1 MFFKLNKLG
10 VVCYLALLLM
20 LMGVTIIYQNS
31 AINES
36 TIDRANITALKT
48 SIAIATIVTLLIS
61 SILTILFF
69 YFLFRPLLRLKHTI
83 QDLYKRIL
91 HLENSETEKID
102 TLPENNFLAYI
113 NHLQNEVQISQSKLN
128 QFYEVLENLTDGIII
143 VAADGSILFM
153 NSFARRLFAVKETL
167 ASDMT
172 LAQVCRH
179 HAIVD
184 LWRDTQ
190 LTGESHQIPV
200 ELARQRLFLQVFG
213 IPLTDVRSDKSLLI
227 FKDITQQ
234 HHLETVRKDFISN
247 ISHELRTPLASLK
260 ALSETLQE
268 TLVNDPKTARRFLN
282 NIEVEVDS
290 LSLLVQELLEL
301 ARIESGKLPLQM
313 KLIAPGAVISSAI
326 ERLRLQAERKN
337 LSISTDLPTNMPEV
351 LADPIRLEQV
361 LVNLVHNAIKFT
373 PPGGEIKISV
383 EFTPVA
389 ITFVVE
395 DNGIGISSK
404 DLPRIFERFYKGDRS
419 RAGEGTGLGLAIA
432 RHLVEAHG
440 GNIWAKSEEGRGSS
454 FYFSI
459 PLSMR

>member
-1 MFFKLNKLG
+1 MFFKLNKRG
-10 VVCYLALLLM
+10 IVCYLASLVM
-20 LMGVTIIYQNS
+20 LMGVTIIYQNFT
-31 AINES
+31 INER
-36 TIDRANITALKT
+36 TIDRANLTALKT
-48 SIAIATIVTLLIS
+48 SLATATIVTIIIS
-61 SILTILFF
+61 SFLTILFI
-69 YFLFRPLLRLKHTI
+69 YFLFRPLLRLRHTI
-83 QDLYKRIL
+83 QDLSKRKL
-91 HLENSETEKID
+91 HLKNSEAEKID
-102 TLPENNFLAYI
+102 ILSENNFLTYI
-113 NHLQNEVQISQSKLN
+113 HHLQNEVQTSQSKLN
-128 QFYEVLENLTDGIII
+128 QFYEVLDNLTDGIII
-143 VAADGSILFM
+143 VATDGSIQFM
-153 NSFARRLFAVKETL
+153 NSSARRLFAVKETL
-167 ASDMT
+167 TRDMT

-190 LTGESHQIPV
+190 LSGESHQCPV
-200 ELARQRLFLQVFG
+200 ELARQRVFLQVFG
-213 IPLTDVRSDKSLLI
+213 IPLTDVRSSESLLI

-234 HHLETVRKDFISN
+234 HYLETVRKDFISN

-268 TLVNDPKTARRFLN
+268 TLVNDPTTARRFLN
-282 NIEVEVDS
+282 NIEVEVDA

-313 KLIAPGAVISSAI
+313 KVIDPGAVISSAI
-326 ERLRLQAERKN
+326 ERLRIQAERKN
-337 LSISTDLPTNMPEV
+337 LSFSTDLPANIPEV

-361 LVNLVHNAIKFT
+361 LVNLLHNAIKFT
-373 PPGGEIKISV
+373 PPGGVIKIYV
-383 EFTPVA
+383 ELTPMT

-440 GNIWAKSEEGRGSS
+440 GNIWAESEEGKGSS

-459 PLSMR
+459 PLSTR